1 MVKPVYVFS
10 GFLDSG
16 KTRAIKETLYD
27 PRFNEGEPTLI
38 IAFEQGD
45 IEYDEKF
52 LKFTNSTVIY
62 MDSIKELTIQ
72 KQKEIDKQYKF
83 DRLFIELNGM
93 EDDNI
98 LYNEIGFI
106 KNWELAQTL
115 TTVDASSFN
124 LYMTNMRQFL
134 YNHVKNAEVV
144 ILNRSDDVDKRYLR
158 NNLKSINTRLE
169 IIYEDAQGNV
179 SNKLDED
186 LFDLSKDLYIEDID
200 YGLWYMDA
208 VDNAQ
213 KYDNK
218 TITLKVKYVDEVKE
232 YSNVVIMGRKA
243 MVCCAQDIQN
253 IALTFVNIK
262 KKDIDIDKYYLVT
275 GRIHV
280 LDDEEGYKTCV
291 VYATDFKLAED
302 PQEELVTFN

>member
-27 PRFNEGEPTLI
+27 PRFNEGEPSLI

-52 LKFTNSTVIY
+52 LKFTNSKVIY
-62 MDSIKELTIQ
+62 MDSIKDLTIK
-72 KQKEIDKQYKF
+72 KQKEIDKNYDF

-98 LYNEIGFI
+98 LYDEIGLI
-106 KNWELAQTL
+106 NNWELAQTL

-144 ILNRSDDVDKRYLR
+144 ILNRSDNVDKRYLR

-169 IIYEDAQGNV
+169 IIYEDKQGNV
-179 SNKLDED
+179 TNKLDED

-208 VDNAQ
+208 VDNAK

-218 TITLKVKYVDEVKE
+218 IITLKVKYVEEVKE
-232 YSNVVIMGRKA
+232 YDNVLIMGRRA

-262 KKDIDIDKYYLVT
+262 KKDIDINKYYLVT

-291 VYATDFKLAED
+291 VYATDFKQAED
-302 PQEELVTFN
+302 PVEELVTFN